1 MEEAC
6 ASERKQPFS
15 TLDLALQSCF
25 GARCLDVVLIL
36 LLAGVRSTTFSCL
49 QLGCDVTLGILH
61 SRADCGPFVVAV
73 RTKGAT
79 LAIHFA
85 CCGLVQSSQT
95 SNAFNRGGITREM
108 AWYASITS
116 ESTRVFTVFPWL
128 TLGASTGTTR
138 GEFSRLTFHEFGSAC
153 LGVIVESEV

>member
-1 MEEAC
+1 MRASRTRNIPSTFVNVAAFVTGTAVEKGVGINFKPTSVIPSSLLQVDCLETIMEEAC
-6 ASERKQPFS
+6 ASERKQPIA

-25 GARCLDVVLIL
+25 GTRYLDVVLVL
-36 LLAGVRSTTFSCL
+36 LLAGVGSTTFPCL

-95 SNAFNRGGITREM
+95 SNAFNRADITREM
-108 AWYASITS
+108 AW
-116 ESTRVFTVFPWL
+116 
-128 TLGASTGTTR
+128 
-138 GEFSRLTFHEFGSAC
+138 
-153 LGVIVESEV
+153 